1 MNSTLKVSS
10 SRQFDLVKSRA
21 QLAAEKRRK
30 SERAKLKRKEEAKKK
45 KKKNKKKGK
54 QLIDADSLLE
64 GMFDPRE
71 LEAYVNCLRATSKS
85 IFTAPKQ
92 AAVIVAEHELDMMLT
107 HTMILHFQQPWF
119 KDLF

>member
-45 KKKNKKKGK
+45 KKNKKKGK

-71 LEAYVNCLRATSKS
+71 LEAYVHCMRATSKS
-85 IFTAPKQ
+85 IFTTPKQ

-107 HTMILHFQQPWF
+107 HTMILHFQQPCF